1 MVRATWVSWLVL
13 GMAILGGWFQGSVA
27 LAQPAPDTT
36 VTDAALSQAQGDRLE
51 LPFTD
56 VPEDHWAYQALL
68 NLAGVY
74 GCVGGYPDGTFRG
87 ETAIT
92 RYEFAAGMESCLG
105 VLNTL
110 RQQQQAQQQ
119 QAVSDLIEEMEQS
132 LQELRGLEE
141 RL

>member
-1 MVRATWVSWLVL
+1 MVQLAWTS
-13 GMAILGGWFQGSVA
+13 GGTALAVA
-27 LAQPAPDTT
+27 LSVSALGLVPAQAEEIPAANAP
-36 VTDAALSQAQGDRLE
+36 AANAQGEALVM
-51 LPFTD
+51 PFTD

-87 ETAIT
+87 DNAVT

-110 RQQQQAQQQ
+110 WQQQQAQQQ
-119 QAVSDLIEEMEQS
+119 QAISDLIEAMEQS

-141 RL
+141 RP

>member
-1 MVRATWVSWLVL
+1 MAQLTQPLWGTMLSVMV
-13 GMAILGGWFQGSVA
+13 GGVTAVG
-27 LAQPAPDTT
+27 LAPAQAE
-36 VTDAALSQAQGDRLE
+36 DAPAANAPVHQAQGETLT

-74 GCVGGYPDGTFRG
+74 GCIGGYPDGTFRG
-87 ETAIT
+87 DNAVT

-110 RQQQQAQQQ
+110 LQQHQAQQQ
-119 QAVSDLIEEMEQS
+119 QAVSDLIEDMEQS

>member
-1 MVRATWVSWLVL
+1 MVRVTWVSWLVV
-13 GMAILGGWFQGSVA
+13 GMTTLGGWFQGSA
-27 LAQPAPDTT
+27 TLAQTASKGT
-36 VTDAALSQAQGDRLE
+36 VTDAAVFQAQEERLE

-74 GCVGGYPDGTFRG
+74 GCVGGYPNGTFRG

-105 VLNTL
+105 VSNTL

-119 QAVSDLIEEMEQS
+119 AVSDLIEDMEQS